1 MHQDVYLV
9 VVEQVHGVMV
19 QPQDLVVVLQ
29 VYFMME
35 FASLVL
41 AVEAVAV
48 DQVVVTTVLEL
59 LMVAI
64 LVVTLQDL
72 HRHLLLHLEF

>member
-1 MHQDVYLV
+1 
-9 VVEQVHGVMV
+9 
-19 QPQDLVVVLQ
+19 
-29 VYFMME
+29 ME

-48 DQVVVTTVLEL
+48 DQVVVTTVVEL
-59 LMVAI
+59 PMVAI